1 MSNLFSCIKIMGYL
15 FSRRKITILSIDGGG
30 VRGLIPAK
38 VLEFLENELKTLE
51 KEDVRLVDYFDV
63 MAGTSAGALITAMLA
78 AQSTTNAQQLGTS
91 SASSPAPAPA
101 PNSTE
106 PIDHGRSRPRT
117 AKEIVYLLCHTT
129 PKIFGKFKPDQSD
142 KKDPSVSIDK
152 PEQVPNGEPY
162 QGDKKEPE
170 IHDAKD
176 KTGSTSSFGKA
187 VEAFKAAVVAGV
199 EEVREIGKELR
210 EIGKEA
216 LEAVEEKALMPW
228 HDVRNLEEEA
238 TKVLGKE
245 TLLKDTLTN
254 VVIPTYDLC
263 KLHPAVFTT
272 RLARE
277 RNPDLK
283 LTDVVIGSASA
294 PIYFSPKTFKGGRT
308 EYKLVDGG
316 VVANNP
322 TLLAIKEAAQL
333 FGNPRDYSNYLILSL
348 GTGKEEAVLV
358 GDDTISFSGSAFEWL
373 QFFTGTPKLLEVIFG
388 GSDDIVDVTTSFI
401 LGKHNTHHNYL
412 RIQRYDMKHDEM
424 DINNASEKNLNKLKE
439 IADELIHD
447 HDSETGLLKD
457 TPEDVAPLKI
467 ECELKRFAERLYYE
481 RRRREFY
488 RKYYLVMVIVC
499 FLVLVF
505 FGFRGVGF
513 I

>member
-91 SASSPAPAPA
+91 SASSPAPAP
-101 PNSTE
+101 NSTE
-106 PIDHGRSRPRT
+106 PIDHGRSRPHT
-117 AKEIVYLLCHTT
+117 AKKIVDLLCHTT

-142 KKDPSVSIDK
+142 KKDPSVS
-152 PEQVPNGEPY
+152 NGEHDQGDKKKTTVPSGNPH

-176 KTGSTSSFGKA
+176 KTDSPSILGKVVHA
-187 VEAFKAAVVAGV
+187 IVAGV
-199 EEVREIGKELR
+199 EEVRAA
-210 EIGKEA
+210 GKEA
-216 LEAVEEKALMPW
+216 FKAFEEKALMPW
-228 HDVRNLEEEA
+228 HDARNLEEEA
-238 TKVLGKE
+238 TEVLGKE
-245 TLLKDTLTN
+245 TRLKDTLTN
-254 VVIPTYDLC
+254 VVIPTYDLRT
-263 KLHPAVFTT
+263 LHPAVFTT
-272 RLARE
+272 RLATE
-277 RNPDLK
+277 GNLDLK
-283 LTDVVIGSASA
+283 LTDVVVGSASA
-294 PIYFSPKTFKGGRT
+294 PVYFRPKTFKVGSN
-308 EYKLVDGG
+308 EYTLVDGG

-322 TLLAIKEAAQL
+322 TLLAIQEAAQL

-348 GTGKEEAVLV
+348 GTGKEKAVDD
-358 GDDTISFSGSAFEWL
+358 GDSTISLESAADWL
-373 QFFTGTPKLLEVIFG
+373 LPGFTRLPKLLEVMFG
-388 GSDDIVDVTTSFI
+388 ASDDIIDVTTSFI
-401 LGKHNTHHNYL
+401 LGKHNTRHNYL

-424 DINNASEKNLNKLKE
+424 ELNNASEKNLNMLKE
-439 IADELIHD
+439 IADKLIHD
-447 HDSETGLLKD
+447 HDSETGLLKN
-457 TPEDVAPLKI
+457 TREDVAPLKI
-467 ECELKRFAERLYYE
+467 ECKLKRFAERLYYE

-488 RKYYLVMVIVC
+488 RKYYHVMVIIC

>member
-1 MSNLFSCIKIMGYL
+1 M
-15 FSRRKITILSIDGGG
+15 D
-30 VRGLIPAK
+30 
-38 VLEFLENELKTLE
+38 
-51 KEDVRLVDYFDV
+51 
-63 MAGTSAGALITAMLA
+63 
-78 AQSTTNAQQLGTS
+78 
-91 SASSPAPAPA
+91 
-101 PNSTE
+101 
-106 PIDHGRSRPRT
+106 
-117 AKEIVYLLCHTT
+117 
-129 PKIFGKFKPDQSD
+129 
-142 KKDPSVSIDK
+142 
-152 PEQVPNGEPY
+152 
-162 QGDKKEPE
+162 
-170 IHDAKD
+170 
-176 KTGSTSSFGKA
+176 
-187 VEAFKAAVVAGV
+187 GV
-199 EEVREIGKELR
+199 EEVRAA
-210 EIGKEA
+210 GKEA
-216 LEAVEEKALMPW
+216 FKAFEEKALMPW
-228 HDVRNLEEEA
+228 HDARNLEEEA
-238 TKVLGKE
+238 TEVLGKE
-245 TLLKDTLTN
+245 TRLKDTLTN
-254 VVIPTYDLC
+254 VVIPTYDLRT
-263 KLHPAVFTT
+263 LHPAVFTT
-272 RLARE
+272 RLATE
-277 RNPDLK
+277 GNLDLK
-283 LTDVVIGSASA
+283 LTDVVVGSASA
-294 PIYFSPKTFKGGRT
+294 PVYFRPKTFKVGSN
-308 EYKLVDGG
+308 EYTLVDGG

-358 GDDTISFSGSAFEWL
+358 GHDTISFGGSAFEWL

-424 DINNASEKNLNKLKE
+424 DIDNASEKNLHRLKE
-439 IADELIHD
+439 IADELIHNKFLKV

-488 RKYYLVMVIVC
+488 RKYYHVMVIIC